1 MGALFL
7 TKCPSFINAGF
18 KWTFGKTMASELV
31 LGFRHA
37 QVDANGKIDRG
48 DISMSFNLVGGV
60 TPVKLR
66 AEYFNVP
73 EKVQSEVVSGYDF
86 SHGLFAG
93 VSAQGP
99 YSNNGVDYLL
109 NASSLFEPFFMLN
122 TLQKMTNQRLQP
134 VLYFGHIIVVLVSL
148 TFANIN

>member
-1 MGALFL
+1 
-7 TKCPSFINAGF
+7 
-18 KWTFGKTMASELV
+18 MASELV

-109 NASSLFEPFFMLN
+109 NA
-122 TLQKMTNQRLQP
+122 
-134 VLYFGHIIVVLVSL
+134 
-148 TFANIN
+148 